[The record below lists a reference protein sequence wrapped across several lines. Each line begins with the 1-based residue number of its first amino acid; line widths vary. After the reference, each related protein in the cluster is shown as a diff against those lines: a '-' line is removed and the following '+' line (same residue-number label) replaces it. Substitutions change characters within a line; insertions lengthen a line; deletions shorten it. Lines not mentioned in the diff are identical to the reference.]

1 MEKREA
7 IEFPGINTAL
17 SPGSDSPEYLLA
29 QAARLR
35 QRYGDLKRFDEW
47 ETLATDSRMR
57 DFWEW
62 LRTVRYSKLDLL
74 RNAHTVAEEIVRST
88 QMPGKPGNMSPA
100 VRNRYFERVRKS
112 ALELQELLADTRFDR
127 CSGIGGRELT
137 EDDLDMPLSHFL
149 ALRGLGDRSGDGPEA
164 AVIAFEG
171 DASGAARELDWHYPA
186 SALTATLAEVYE
198 WTFWD
203 DQWDDRIFS
212 SSAPIV
218 QAGTDRARTNY
229 FTCML
234 YRSFERHGVAIPFS
248 LLATVAN
255 VALRLPA
262 EAQLDEDTARKQ
274 VRRFQARLRDAALD
288 WP

>member
-7 IEFPGINTAL
+7 LEIPGINTAL
-17 SPGSDSPEYLLA
+17 APGSDLPEYLLA
-29 QAARLR
+29 TVADFRK
-35 QRYGDLKRFDEW
+35 RYGNLKWFDEW
-47 ETLATDSRMR
+47 EVLATDPRMR
-57 DFWEW
+57 DFWAW
-62 LRTVRYSKLDLL
+62 LRTVRYSKLDTL
-74 RNAHTVAEEIVRST
+74 RNARTVADAIVRST
-88 QMPGKPGNMSPA
+88 KMPGKPGNMSPA

-112 ALELQELLADTRFDR
+112 ALELKELLADTRFDR

-137 EDDLDMPLSHFL
+137 EDDLDMPLTHFL
-149 ALRGLGDRSGDGPEA
+149 ALRGLGDRSGDGPET
-164 AVIAFEG
+164 AVVAFEG
-171 DASGAARELDWHYPA
+171 DASGAARELDWNYPA
-186 SALTATLAEVYE
+186 SALTATLADVYE

-203 DQWDDRIFS
+203 DQWDDGIFS

-234 YRSFERHGVAIPFS
+234 YRSFERHGVGIPFP

-255 VALRLPA
+255 VALRLPP
-262 EAQLDEDTARKQ
+262 ESQLDEDAARKQ
-274 VRRFQARLRDAALD
+274 VRRFQVRLRDAARD